1 MSPPDQTLP
10 PSQQPRLAGRPAV
23 SARRGRIIA
32 VASGKGG
39 VGKTF
44 LSVTLSCALAKRGQR
59 TLLFDGDLGLANV
72 DIQLGLM
79 PKYDLGAVIAG
90 KVALNQAAVR
100 YEAGGFDVIAGRS
113 GSGSLAN
120 IPLSRLQ
127 ILGEDLAIM
136 AGRYDRVI
144 IDLGAGVEK
153 SVRQLAKAAD
163 TIIIVTSD
171 EPTSLTDAYAFIKLS
186 AMERSAPDIRIVVNA
201 ANSTREGERIYQTLF
216 KACNGFL
223 KISPPLAGIVRRDA
237 RVRES
242 IRHQTPILVRS
253 PSSEAAV
260 DKIHRCHD
268 HHSTHHSTEPSGC
281 GCRRC
286 GAGCGHSAAAA
297 RASQAATRHND

>member
-1 MSPPDQTLP
+1 MSPPPDQP
-10 PSQQPRLAGRPAV
+10 PSPSAPRLAGRPAV

-44 LSVTLSCALAKRGQR
+44 LSVTLSHAFAKRGQR

-100 YEAGGFDVIAGRS
+100 YDAGGFDVIAGRS

-136 AGRYDRVI
+136 AGRYDRII

-171 EPTSLTDAYAFIKLS
+171 EPTSLTDAYAFIKINT
-186 AMERSAPDIRIVVNA
+186 MERGASDIRIVVNA

-242 IRHQTPILVRS
+242 IRNQTPILVRS

-260 DKIHRCHD
+260 DVDAIAERLL
-268 HHSTHHSTEPSGC
+268 
-281 GCRRC
+281 
-286 GAGCGHSAAAA
+286 AG
-297 RASQAATRHND
+297 